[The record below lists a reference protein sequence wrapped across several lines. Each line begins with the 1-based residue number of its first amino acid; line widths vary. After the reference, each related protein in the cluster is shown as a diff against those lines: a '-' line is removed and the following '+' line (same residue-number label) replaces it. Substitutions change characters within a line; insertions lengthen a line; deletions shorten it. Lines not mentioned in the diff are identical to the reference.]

1 MPDMLVKLY
10 DLPDLQPALEE
21 LSDIQ
26 VRRAYPYELTPLRR
40 FIEKHFSRGWADEVT
55 VGFSRRPISIFIAHE
70 GNRCIGFAAYE
81 CTTRNYFGPEG
92 VLEEYRGRGI
102 GRALLLSCLH
112 AMAQMGYA
120 YAIIGGAGPVDFYSR
135 CCGATAIE
143 GSSPGFYR
151 YQAIK
156 APE

>member
-10 DLPDLQPALEE
+10 DLPDLQPALEG
-21 LSDIQ
+21 LGDIQ
-26 VRRAYPYELTPLRR
+26 VRRAYPYEVTPLRR
-40 FIEKHFSRGWADEVT
+40 FIETHFSRGWADEVAA
-55 VGFSRRPISIFIAHE
+55 GFARLPISVFIAHE
-70 GNRCIGFAAYE
+70 GDRCIGFAAYE

-92 VLEEYRGRGI
+92 VLEECRGRGV

-120 YAIIGGAGPVDFYSR
+120 YAIIGGAGPKKFYSR
-135 CCGATAIE
+135 CCGAVPIE

-156 APE
+156 SPQ